1 MTITTTSNINSLKRA
16 LTAMWGE
23 ERVRTEEPLARYC
36 NWKVG
41 GPADLLLVVRTAG
54 ELMGALRLAR
64 QHRQPVTVLGFGAN
78 VLISDRGIRGLV
90 IVNRAERFLFHPH
103 GLVEADSGTNLAVL
117 AKQAALHEVSGL
129 EFLIGIPGT
138 VGAAV
143 AVNAGTRTR
152 WMSHVLERVRVIDLQ
167 GEEHWPAPSDLA
179 FAYRESRL
187 KQTGDIVITAWLR
200 GRPGRRHEIESRM
213 TELLQER
220 QHQPAGPSAGSVFK
234 NPPGDFAGR
243 LIERCGLKG
252 YRIGGAKISER
263 HANFIVNTDGASAED
278 IKSLID
284 RAKAAVAER
293 FGIRLEEEI
302 RYLGEWE

>member
-1 MTITTTSNINSLKRA
+1 M
-16 LTAMWGE
+16 
-23 ERVRTEEPLARYC
+23 
-36 NWKVG
+36 
-41 GPADLLLVVRTAG
+41 
-54 ELMGALRLAR
+54 
-64 QHRQPVTVLGFGAN
+64 
-78 VLISDRGIRGLV
+78 
-90 IVNRAERFLFHPH
+90 
-103 GLVEADSGTNLAVL
+103 
-117 AKQAALHEVSGL
+117 
-129 EFLIGIPGT
+129 
-138 VGAAV
+138 
-143 AVNAGTRTR
+143 
-152 WMSHVLERVRVIDLQ
+152 LERVRVIDLR

-187 KQTGDIVITAWLR
+187 KRTGDIVITAWLR

-213 TELLQER
+213 AELLRER